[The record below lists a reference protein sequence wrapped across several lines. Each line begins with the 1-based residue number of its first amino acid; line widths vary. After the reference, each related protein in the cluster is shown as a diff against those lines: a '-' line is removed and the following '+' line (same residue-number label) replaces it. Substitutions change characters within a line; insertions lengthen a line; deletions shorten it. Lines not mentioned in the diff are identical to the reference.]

1 MAFMQAS
8 DIACSFAVMNRIQS
22 RYFQDLPREVA
33 VVTAIAFCVALGYG
47 IVAPVLPLFAESF
60 GVSALAASA
69 VISLFALMRFVSA
82 TPSGWLVNKLGERW
96 VLGVGLS
103 MVAVSSAL
111 AGMAQTYPQLL
122 LLRAAGGT
130 GSAMFSVAAM
140 SLLLHSVDPQHRG
153 RATSM
158 YQSGFLFGGL
168 AGPFVG
174 GLVVGISI
182 RAPFFV
188 YSGTLMLAVCTA
200 LFTLPKL
207 PKKSTLDTVD
217 DETEITETMQLKEA
231 LSFRAY
237 WTAMTI
243 NLVTGMT
250 SFGLRMTLI
259 PLFIIEVLHKGAQTS
274 SMSFLVSSITQALL
288 LLSVGRMIDIRGR
301 KPALIIGC
309 TLLTISLITLTASE
323 SLGIFFVSMMLMGAA
338 SSFLG
343 ATPSA
348 MVGDIVKSRRG
359 GQVVGLYQM
368 TGDLGI
374 IIGPLLAGY
383 LKDSTGGYFAP
394 FMVSVLVSIVAL
406 FMSATVRETKPKNS
420 AQHGHENYETTS
432 S

>member
-1 MAFMQAS
+1 
-8 DIACSFAVMNRIQS
+8 
-22 RYFQDLPREVA
+22 
-33 VVTAIAFCVALGYG
+33 
-47 IVAPVLPLFAESF
+47 
-60 GVSALAASA
+60 
-69 VISLFALMRFVSA
+69 
-82 TPSGWLVNKLGERW
+82 
-96 VLGVGLS
+96 
-103 MVAVSSAL
+103 
-111 AGMAQTYPQLL
+111 
-122 LLRAAGGT
+122 
-130 GSAMFSVAAM
+130 
-140 SLLLHSVDPQHRG
+140 
-153 RATSM
+153 M

-174 GLVVGISI
+174 GLVVSISI

-188 YSGTLMLAVCTA
+188 YAGTLMLAVCTA

-207 PKKSTLDTVD
+207 TKPSTSDGVN
-217 DETEITETMQLKEA
+217 DETEVIETMQIKEA

-259 PLFIIEVLHKGAQTS
+259 PLFVLEVLHKDAQTS
-274 SMSFLVSSITQALL
+274 SMSFLVSSITQAVLL
-288 LLSVGRMIDIRGR
+288 IPVGRMIDSRGR
-301 KPALIIGC
+301 KPSLVIGC
-309 TLLTISLITLTASE
+309 TLLTTSLLVLTSSE
-323 SLGIFFVSMMLMGAA
+323 NLGVFFLSMMFMGAA

-348 MVGDIVKSRRG
+348 MVGDIVQTRRG

-383 LKDSTGGYFAP
+383 LKDVTGGYFVP
-394 FMVSVLVSIVAL
+394 FMVSVLVSTVAL
-406 FMSATVRETKPKNS
+406 AMSATVRETKPKNS
-420 AQHGHENYETTS
+420 GDRTRENYETTS

>member
-1 MAFMQAS
+1 MNT
-8 DIACSFAVMNRIQS
+8 IAR

-47 IVAPVLPLFAESF
+47 IVAPVLPLFAKSF
-60 GVSALAASA
+60 GVSAFAASA
-69 VISLFALMRFVSA
+69 VISLFGLMRFVSA

-103 MVAVSSAL
+103 IVSVSSAL
-111 AGMAQTYPQLL
+111 AGTAQTYPQLL

-130 GSAMFSVAAM
+130 GSAMFTVAAM

-188 YSGTLMLAVCTA
+188 YAGTLLLAVCTA
-200 LFTLPKL
+200 LFTLPKVKRYSGSDNSEENTQL
-207 PKKSTLDTVD
+207 A
-217 DETEITETMQLKEA
+217 ETMQLKEA
-231 LSFRAY
+231 LSMRAY

-259 PLFIIEVLHKGAQTS
+259 PLFVIEVLHKGAQTS
-274 SMSFLVSSITQALL
+274 SMSFLISSITQALL
-288 LLSVGRMIDIRGR
+288 LLPVGRMIDVRGR
-301 KPALIIGC
+301 KPALVIGC
-309 TLLTISLITLTASE
+309 TLLTTSLAVLATTDRLE
-323 SLGIFFVSMMLMGAA
+323 LFFVSMMLMGAA

-343 ATPSA
+343 AAPSA
-348 MVGDIVKSRRG
+348 MVGDVVKTRRG

-368 TGDLGI
+368 TGDLGVI
-374 IIGPLLAGY
+374 VGPLLAGY
-383 LKDSTGGYFAP
+383 LKDVTGDYWVP
-394 FMVSVLVSIVAL
+394 FMVSVAVSAVAL
-406 FMSATVRETKPKNS
+406 AMSATVRETNPKKGASHS
-420 AQHGHENYETTS
+420 AENYETTS

>member
-1 MAFMQAS
+1 
-8 DIACSFAVMNRIQS
+8 
-22 RYFQDLPREVA
+22 
-33 VVTAIAFCVALGYG
+33 
-47 IVAPVLPLFAESF
+47 
-60 GVSALAASA
+60 
-69 VISLFALMRFVSA
+69 MRFVSA

-103 MVAVSSAL
+103 MVSVSSAL
-111 AGMAQTYPQLL
+111 AGTAQTYSQLL
-122 LLRAAGGT
+122 FLRAAGGL

-153 RATSM
+153 RAVSM

-168 AGPFVG
+168 AGPLVG

-188 YSGTLMLAVCTA
+188 YSGTLMLAVGTA
-200 LFTLPKL
+200 LFTLPKM
-207 PKKSTLDTVD
+207 PK
-217 DETEITETMQLKEA
+217 ETEEAQSPEAEVVETMQLREA

-259 PLFIIEVLHKGAQTS
+259 PLFVLEVLHKNAQTS
-274 SMSFLVSSITQALL
+274 SISFLISSVMQALL
-288 LLSVGRMIDIRGR
+288 LLPVGRMIDVRGR
-301 KPALIIGC
+301 KPALVVGC
-309 TLLTISLITLTASE
+309 TLLTTSLLVLTASHG
-323 SLGIFFVSMMLMGAA
+323 LLTFYLSMMLMGAA
-338 SSFLG
+338 GSFLG

-348 MVGDIVKSRRG
+348 MVGDIVKARKG
-359 GQVVGLYQM
+359 AQVVGLYQM

-374 IIGPLLAGY
+374 IVGPMVAGY
-383 LKDSTGGYFAP
+383 LKDSTGGYFVP
-394 FMVSVLVSIVAL
+394 FMVSVAVSTVAL
-406 FMSATVRETKPKNS
+406 VMSATVNETKQKNS
-420 AQHGHENYETTS
+420 DQQKRESYETTS

>member
-1 MAFMQAS
+1 MQGKHS
-8 DIACSFAVMNRIQS
+8 PCSFEAMNTIAR

-69 VISLFALMRFVSA
+69 VISLFAFMRFVSA

-103 MVAVSSAL
+103 MVSVSSAL
-111 AGMAQTYPQLL
+111 AGTAQTYSQLL
-122 LLRAAGGT
+122 FLRAAGGL

-153 RATSM
+153 RAVSM

-168 AGPFVG
+168 AGPLVG

-200 LFTLPKL
+200 LFTLPKM
-207 PKKSTLDTVD
+207 PKKTE
-217 DETEITETMQLKEA
+217 ETQSPEAEVVETMQLREA

-243 NLVTGMT
+243 NLITGMT

-259 PLFIIEVLHKGAQTS
+259 PLFVLEVLHKSAQTS
-274 SMSFLVSSITQALL
+274 SISFLISSVMQALL
-288 LLSVGRMIDIRGR
+288 LLPVGRMIDVRGR
-301 KPALIIGC
+301 KPALVVGC
-309 TLLTISLITLTASE
+309 TLLTTSLMVLTVSHG
-323 SLGIFFVSMMLMGAA
+323 LGTFYLSMMLMGAA
-338 SSFLG
+338 GSFLG

-348 MVGDIVKSRRG
+348 MVGDIVKTRKG
-359 GQVVGLYQM
+359 AQVVGLYQM

-374 IIGPLLAGY
+374 IVGPMVAGY
-383 LKDSTGGYFAP
+383 LKDSTGGYFVP
-394 FMVSVLVSIVAL
+394 FMVSVVVSAVAL
-406 FMSATVRETKPKNS
+406 VMSATVNETKQKNS
-420 AQHGHENYETTS
+420 DEQKRESYETTS

>member
-1 MAFMQAS
+1 MQGKHS
-8 DIACSFAVMNRIQS
+8 PCSLETMNKIAR

-69 VISLFALMRFVSA
+69 VISLFAFMRFVSA

-103 MVAVSSAL
+103 MVSVSSAL
-111 AGMAQTYPQLL
+111 AGTAQTYSQLL
-122 LLRAAGGT
+122 FLRAAGGL

-153 RATSM
+153 RAVSM

-200 LFTLPKL
+200 LFTLPKMPKTAAL
-207 PKKSTLDTVD
+207 EKEAKKSEVVD
-217 DETEITETMQLKEA
+217 TMQLKEA

-237 WTAMTI
+237 WTAMTV

-259 PLFIIEVLHKGAQTS
+259 PLFVIEVLHKGAQTS
-274 SMSFLVSSITQALL
+274 SMSFLVSSVMQALL
-288 LLSVGRMIDIRGR
+288 LLPVGRMIDVRGR
-301 KPALIIGC
+301 KPALVIGC
-309 TLLTISLITLTASE
+309 TLLTTSLMVLTASK
-323 SLGIFFVSMMLMGAA
+323 SLEVFLVSMMIMGAA

-348 MVGDIVKSRRG
+348 MVGDIVKTRKG

-383 LKDSTGGYFAP
+383 LKDSTGGYFMP
-394 FMVSVLVSIVAL
+394 FMVSVLVSAVAL
-406 FMSATVRETKPKNS
+406 AMSATVRETKPKMANKIS
-420 AQHGHENYETTS
+420 QENYETTS

>member
-1 MAFMQAS
+1 MQGKHS
-8 DIACSFAVMNRIQS
+8 PCSFEAMNTISR

-69 VISLFALMRFVSA
+69 VISLFAFMRFVSA

-103 MVAVSSAL
+103 MVSVSSAL
-111 AGMAQTYPQLL
+111 AGTAQTYSQLL
-122 LLRAAGGT
+122 FLRAAGGL

-153 RATSM
+153 RAVSM

-168 AGPFVG
+168 AGPLVG

-188 YSGTLMLAVCTA
+188 YSGTLMLAVGTA
-200 LFTLPKL
+200 LFTLPKM
-207 PKKSTLDTVD
+207 PK
-217 DETEITETMQLKEA
+217 ETEEAQSPEAEVVETMQLREA

-259 PLFIIEVLHKGAQTS
+259 PLFVLEVLHKNAQTS
-274 SMSFLVSSITQALL
+274 SISFLISSVMQALL
-288 LLSVGRMIDIRGR
+288 LLPVGRMIDVRGR
-301 KPALIIGC
+301 KPALVVGC
-309 TLLTISLITLTASE
+309 TLLTTSLLVLTASHG
-323 SLGIFFVSMMLMGAA
+323 LLTFYLSMMLMGAA
-338 SSFLG
+338 GSFLG

-348 MVGDIVKSRRG
+348 MVGDIVKARKG
-359 GQVVGLYQM
+359 AQVVGLYQM

-374 IIGPLLAGY
+374 IVGPMVAGY
-383 LKDSTGGYFAP
+383 LKDSTGGYFVP
-394 FMVSVLVSIVAL
+394 FMVSVAVSTVAL
-406 FMSATVRETKPKNS
+406 VMSATVNETKQKNS
-420 AQHGHENYETTS
+420 DQQKRESYETTS

>member
-1 MAFMQAS
+1 MQVAHVP
-8 DIACSFAVMNRIQS
+8 CSFEAMNRIQS

-69 VISLFALMRFVSA
+69 VISLFAFMRFVSA

-103 MVAVSSAL
+103 MVSVSSAL
-111 AGMAQTYPQLL
+111 AGTAQTYSQLL
-122 LLRAAGGT
+122 FLRAAGGL

-207 PKKSTLDTVD
+207 PKTSIIKATTE
-217 DETEITETMQLKEA
+217 ETEVVTAMQIKEA

-259 PLFIIEVLHKGAQTS
+259 PLFVIEVLHKDAQTS

-288 LLSVGRMIDIRGR
+288 LIPVGRMIDSRGR
-301 KPALIIGC
+301 KPSLVIGC
-309 TLLTISLITLTASE
+309 SILTTSLLVLSE
-323 SLGIFFVSMMLMGAA
+323 SESVGVFFLSMMLMGAA

-348 MVGDIVKSRRG
+348 MVGDIVKSRKG

-383 LKDSTGGYFAP
+383 LKDTTGGYFVP
-394 FMVSVLVSIVAL
+394 FMVSVLVSTVAL
-406 FMSATVRETKPKNS
+406 AMSATVRETKPKN
-420 AQHGHENYETTS
+420 AGDRIRENYETTS

>member
-1 MAFMQAS
+1 MQVRH
-8 DIACSFAVMNRIQS
+8 FAGSLETMNTIQR

-33 VVTAIAFCVALGYG
+33 VVTAIAFCVALGFG
-47 IVAPVLPLFAESF
+47 IVAPVVPVFAESF

-69 VISLFALMRFVSA
+69 VISLFGLMRFLSA

-103 MVAVSSAL
+103 IVSISSAL
-111 AGMAQTYPQLL
+111 AGTSQTYPQLL
-122 LLRAAGGT
+122 ILRAIGGT
-130 GSAMFSVAAM
+130 GSAMFTVAAM

-153 RATSM
+153 RATSL
-158 YQSGFLFGGL
+158 YQSGFLLGGL

-188 YSGTLMLAVCTA
+188 YAGTLLLAAATA

-207 PKKSTLDTVD
+207 PKKGDLEVQN
-217 DETEITETMQLKEA
+217 DESEALETMQLKEA
-231 LSFRAY
+231 LSLRAY

-250 SFGLRMTLI
+250 SFGLRLTLI
-259 PLFIIEVLHKGAQTS
+259 PLFVIEVLHKNAQTS
-274 SMSFLVSSITQALL
+274 SMSFLISSLTQALL
-288 LLSVGRMIDIRGR
+288 LLPVGRMIDVRGR
-301 KPALIIGC
+301 KPALVIGC
-309 TLLTISLITLTASE
+309 TLLTTSLLVLSSSE
-323 SLGIFFVSMMLMGAA
+323 RLGIFFFSMMLMGAA

-348 MVGDIVKSRRG
+348 MVGDIVKARRG

-368 TGDLGI
+368 TGDLGVI
-374 IIGPLLAGY
+374 VGPLLAGY
-383 LKDSTGGYFAP
+383 LKDSTGGYFVP
-394 FMVSVLVSIVAL
+394 FMVSVFVSAVAL
-406 FMSATVRETKPKNS
+406 AMSVAVRETNPQKSSDSKR
-420 AQHGHENYETTS
+420 QTYETTS

>member
-1 MAFMQAS
+1 MQVRH
-8 DIACSFAVMNRIQS
+8 FAGSLETMNTIQR

-33 VVTAIAFCVALGYG
+33 VVTAIAFCVALGFG
-47 IVAPVLPLFAESF
+47 IVAPVVPLFAESF

-69 VISLFALMRFVSA
+69 VISLFGLMRFLSA

-103 MVAVSSAL
+103 IVSISSAL
-111 AGMAQTYPQLL
+111 AGTSQTYPQLL
-122 LLRAAGGT
+122 ILRAIGGT
-130 GSAMFSVAAM
+130 GSAMFTVAAM

-153 RATSM
+153 RATSL
-158 YQSGFLFGGL
+158 YQSGFLLGGL

-188 YSGTLMLAVCTA
+188 YAGTLLLAAATA

-207 PKKSTLDTVD
+207 PKKGDLEAQNDESETL
-217 DETEITETMQLKEA
+217 ETMQLKEA
-231 LSFRAY
+231 LSLRAY

-250 SFGLRMTLI
+250 SFGLRLTLI
-259 PLFIIEVLHKGAQTS
+259 PLFVIEVLHKNAQTS
-274 SMSFLVSSITQALL
+274 SMSFLISSVTQALL
-288 LLSVGRMIDIRGR
+288 LLPVGRMIDIRGR

-309 TLLTISLITLTASE
+309 TLLTTSLLVLSSSE
-323 SLGIFFVSMMLMGAA
+323 RLGVFFFSMMLMGAA

-348 MVGDIVKSRRG
+348 MVGDIVKARRG

-368 TGDLGI
+368 TGDLGVI
-374 IIGPLLAGY
+374 VGPLLAGY
-383 LKDSTGGYFAP
+383 LKDSTGGYFVP
-394 FMVSVLVSIVAL
+394 FMVSVFVSAVAL
-406 FMSATVRETKPKNS
+406 AMSVAVRETNPQKSRDGKR
-420 AQHGHENYETTS
+420 QTYETTS